1 MQEEK
6 TVNRWKK
13 RTALLMTGICLI
25 SAAGPARAAEA
36 DLLEDQIQQTASEG
50 IRAAADISKGSLLD
64 QEDLLPAGDSLSDW
78 VALTLALSGEKE
90 AYSAYLTRLETYVTE
105 QYSTYGC
112 LDDMRATEYHRIGL
126 TVLAL
131 GGDPTSFGK
140 DADQNPVDLVADGVW
155 NFAGGDPG
163 VQGIN
168 GDIYALLLLDARDY
182 EVPEEAVY
190 TREYL
195 VNEILSAETADG
207 GFGLSAGEADVD
219 ITSMA
224 VQALAP
230 YENQQ
235 KVRDAIEE
243 ALNWLSGQM
252 SENGT
257 FTAYGEESAE
267 SSAQAILALCAVGTD
282 PAKDSRFF
290 TPSGNTGLLD
300 GLEHFRQE
308 DGSYAHSDSDTGGN
322 LMATEQALL
331 ALEALEKLRTTGNGR
346 IFDFT
351 DYEGPQNAGTQV
363 PVIGI
368 AVIVVVL
375 AAGGIVV
382 INRKN
387 SRKGKKE
394 HV

>member
-6 TVNRWKK
+6 TVNRWKM

-25 SAAGPARAAEA
+25 SVAGPAKAAEA
-36 DLLEDQIQQTASEG
+36 DLLEDQIQQTASAG

-78 VALTLALSGEKE
+78 VALTLALSGEKD
-90 AYSAYLTRLETYVTE
+90 AYSA
-105 QYSTYGC
+105 
-112 LDDMRATEYHRIGL
+112 
-126 TVLAL
+126 
-131 GGDPTSFGK
+131 TSCGK

-190 TREYL
+190 TRAYL
-195 VNEILSAETADG
+195 VNEILSAQTADG

-219 ITSMA
+219 MTSMA

-230 YENQQ
+230 YEDRQ

-308 DGSYAHSDSDTGGN
+308 DGSYTHSDSDTGGN

-351 DYEGPQNAGTQV
+351 DYEEPQNAGTQI

-387 SRKGKKE
+387 SRKGKE
-394 HV
+394 ENV